1 MLNRP
6 NVILSKYL
14 TREVVLTLSAVLGIL
29 LVAFLSQQ
37 IVRYLNY
44 AAIGKI
50 PASIMMELVSFE
62 APYLLAML
70 MPLALYL
77 GIMLSF
83 GRLHAD
89 NEMAI
94 MQMGGY
100 NRERLLKLTA
110 FIALAAAGVVLF
122 LMLWINP
129 WISAKRQQMM
139 EGDEATLHL
148 IQTLV
153 PGRFQASPD
162 GRHVMYVESLSR
174 DRDRAQNV
182 FLADEKHDP
191 KHPEQTSWMLVYA
204 DQGYQTSGADPSDQ
218 YFVTTNGYRYEG
230 TPGQNNYTIVQ
241 YKKYTVRIGQ
251 GDPRELHQ
259 QNESLS
265 TIDLLS
271 DYGNPKRAAEL
282 QWRFSIAIAT
292 FLLAI
297 LAVPLS
303 AVRPRQGRYLILLPA
318 ILVYIVYIQLLI
330 IARHWV
336 EQGTVSIAIG
346 VWWVHALVL
355 LGVLIV
361 LHLSRSS
368 R

>member
-1 MLNRP
+1 M
-6 NVILSKYL
+6 ILSKYL
-14 TREVVLTLSAVLGIL
+14 TREVFFTLAAVLGIL

-50 PASIMMELVSFE
+50 PMNVMLKLVTFE

-83 GRLHAD
+83 GRLYVD
-89 NEMAI
+89 NEMI
-94 MQMGGY
+94 VMQLGGY
-100 NRERLLKLTA
+100 HRERLLKLTA
-110 FIALAAAGVVLF
+110 SIALVAAGVVLL

-129 WISAKRQQMM
+129 WISAKRQQIM

-191 KHPEQTSWMLVYA
+191 KQPDQTSWMLVYA
-204 DQGYQTSGADPSDQ
+204 DQGYQTSGADASDQ
-218 YFVTTNGYRYEG
+218 YFVTTDGYRYEG

-251 GDPRELHQ
+251 SDPRELHQ
-259 QNESLS
+259 QNETLS
-265 TIDLLS
+265 TFDLFS
-271 DYGNPKRAAEL
+271 QYDNPKRAGEL

-292 FLLAI
+292 FLLAL

-330 IARHWV
+330 VARHWV
-336 EQGTVSIAIG
+336 EQGTVSIVIG
-346 VWWVHALVL
+346 MWWVHAVVL
-355 LGVLIV
+355 LGLLAVLYF
-361 LHLSRSS
+361 SRRSP
-368 R
+368 